1 MSDKVIEV
9 ERLDMVVKLDKM
21 VKLNKV
27 TGVDKV
33 FDQVLYILVD

>member
-1 MSDKVIEV
+1 M
-9 ERLDMVVKLDKM
+9 VKLNM
-21 VKLNKV
+21 VVKLNKV

>member
-1 MSDKVIEV
+1 
-9 ERLDMVVKLDKM
+9 MVVKLDKM